1 MDNTLTKANRLKAPA
16 HIIWTETQAGLK
28 AFIHRRVR
36 DRAVAEDILQ
46 DVFLKMYTRMD
57 QLNDSEK
64 ITAWIYQIT
73 RNTITDYFRSQNK
86 SVSLLDLDWESD
98 HTNLNDCVYSCLK
111 EMLSTLPAKYRQA
124 IELTEQENLSQL
136 QLAERLNISYSGAK
150 SRVQRARQMLK
161 NKMDEQYTIKLDA
174 YGNVTVCENRG
185 PCNC

>member
-1 MDNTLTKANRLKAPA
+1 MDNAVIKTNPMKAPA
-16 HIIWTETQAGLK
+16 TILWTETQAALK

-36 DRAVAEDILQ
+36 DKAVAEDILQ

-64 ITAWIYQIT
+64 ITAWMYQIT

-86 SVSLLDLDWESD
+86 SVTLLDLDWESD

-111 EMLSTLPAKYRQA
+111 EVLSTLPAKYRQA
-124 IELTEQENLSQL
+124 IELTEHDNLSQL

-161 NKMDEQYTIKLDA
+161 RKMDEQYTITLDA

-185 PCNC
+185 PCHC

>member
-1 MDNTLTKANRLKAPA
+1 ML
-16 HIIWTETQAGLK
+16 WTETQAGLK

-36 DRAVAEDILQ
+36 DKAVAEDILQ

-57 QLNDSEK
+57 QLNDTAK

-73 RNTITDYFRSQNK
+73 RNAITDYFRSQSK
-86 SVSLLDLDWESD
+86 SVSVLDLDWESD
-98 HTNLNDCVYSCLK
+98 HANLNDCVYSCLK
-111 EMLSTLPAKYRQA
+111 EMLATLPDKYREA
-124 IELTEQENLSQL
+124 IELTELESLSQT

-161 NKMDEQYTIKLDA
+161 QKMEERYTIKLDA

-185 PCNC
+185 QCHC